1 MANKAIHAGRALY
14 SVLRYWR
21 SVGLNKLELPELQ
34 QSEDDVAIQK
44 DSKLQKLAELANQC
58 ALCKNCALHLGRNRS
73 IFGQGPLQAPLM
85 FIGSAPTALEE
96 STTLAFQGE
105 EGELLDRMLNKMGFS
120 REQVYLTYA
129 TPCHAPN
136 DRAPTWEELLIC
148 RPWLIQQIELV
159 EPRCIVTL
167 GTTASQILLERQ
179 FSISHLRGQWQK
191 FQKIPVMPTYHP
203 GFLLKKSSARKDV
216 WTDMLA
222 VLEVLN
228 SKN

>member
-14 SVLRYWR
+14 SILRYWR
-21 SVGLNKLELPELQ
+21 SVGLNKLELPELH
-34 QSEDDVAIQK
+34 SEDEVAIQQ
-44 DSKLQKLAELANQC
+44 DSKLQKLAELAQQC
-58 ALCKNCALHLGRNRS
+58 SVCKNCELHLGRTRS
-73 IFGQGPLQAPLM
+73 IFGQGPLRAALM
-85 FIGSAPTALEE
+85 FVGSSPTSLEE
-96 STTLAFQGE
+96 STALAFQGE
-105 EGELLDRMLNKMGFS
+105 EGELLDRMLNKMGFL

-129 TPCHAPN
+129 TPCRAPN
-136 DRAPTWEELLIC
+136 DRAPTWEELLTC

-159 EPRCIVTL
+159 APRCIVTL

-179 FSISHLRGQWQK
+179 SSISHLRGQWQK

-203 GFLLKKSSARKDV
+203 GYLLKKSSARKDV

-228 SKN
+228 LKN